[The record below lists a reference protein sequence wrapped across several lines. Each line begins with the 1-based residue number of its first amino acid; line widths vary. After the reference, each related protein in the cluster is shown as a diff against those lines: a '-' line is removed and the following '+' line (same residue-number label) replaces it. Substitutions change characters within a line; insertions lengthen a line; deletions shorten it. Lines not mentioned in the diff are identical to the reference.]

1 MVVVVVVVKWA
12 SGRGYCLLVEEGR
25 DEYRQRKSRKNR
37 TLFAVQFRLTD
48 CDRDREEMNGR

>member
-1 MVVVVVVVKWA
+1 MVEDTVYWLK
-12 SGRGYCLLVEEGR
+12 REEMNIAFA
-25 DEYRQRKSRKNR
+25 EKSRKNR